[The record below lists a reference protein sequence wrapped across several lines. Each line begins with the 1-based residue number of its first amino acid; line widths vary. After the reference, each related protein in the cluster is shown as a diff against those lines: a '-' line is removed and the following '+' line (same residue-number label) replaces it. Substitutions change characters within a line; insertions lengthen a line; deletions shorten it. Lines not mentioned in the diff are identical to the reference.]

1 MHKLL
6 CTAAVLSILMLSGC
20 ANNGRLTF
28 QPIMDPRQ
36 SPAMSSSYV
45 AGMFS
50 QEWESGK
57 TSLGLGIVNTAT
69 AEEYVIPFGTKRIL
83 LSDVV
88 DDIAMIQLPP
98 GEYRIAYWLN
108 YSTTE
113 MDQITRTNIP
123 ADSMSGLPFKLAP
136 GEVIFIGS
144 YVARKEQRSNGSE
157 GAQTRVHHQRL
168 TLQSARKS
176 LSNRYPAFAT
186 QAMSCPSC
194 LK

>member
-1 MHKLL
+1 MNNLL

-20 ANNGRLTF
+20 ANNHLTF

-50 QEWESGK
+50 QQWESGK
-57 TSLGLGIVNTAT
+57 TSLGLGIVNIAT
-69 AEEYVIPFGTKRIL
+69 AEEFVMPFGTKRIL

-88 DDIAMIQLPP
+88 DEIAMIQLPP

-108 YSTTE
+108 YSTRE
-113 MDQITRTNIP
+113 LEQITRTNIP
-123 ADSMSGLPFKLAP
+123 ADSMSGLPFTLAP
-136 GEVIFIGS
+136 GEVVFVGS
-144 YVARKEQRSNGSE
+144 YVAREERSNGSD
-157 GAQTRVHHQRL
+157 QTRVRHQRL

-176 LSNRYPAFAT
+176 LSNSYPAFAA

>member
-1 MHKLL
+1 MNKLL

-20 ANNGRLTF
+20 ANNRPTF

-50 QEWESGK
+50 REWESGK
-57 TSLGLGIVNTAT
+57 TNFGLGIVNTAT
-69 AEEYVIPFGTKRIL
+69 ADEYVMPFGMERAL
-83 LSDVV
+83 PNDVV
-88 DDIAMIQLPP
+88 DEIAMIQLPP

-108 YSTTE
+108 YSTRE
-113 MDQITRTNIP
+113 LEQITRTDIA
-123 ADSMSGLPFKLAP
+123 ADSMSGLPFTLAP
-136 GEVIFIGS
+136 GEVVFIGS
-144 YVARKEQRSNGSE
+144 YVARKERSNGSE
-157 GAQTRVHHQRL
+157 GAQTRVYHQRL
-168 TLQSARKS
+168 TLRSAQKS
-176 LSNRYPAFAT
+176 LSNSYPAFAI

>member
-1 MHKLL
+1 MNKLL

-20 ANNGRLTF
+20 ASHHPTI

-36 SPAMSSSYV
+36 SPAMGSSYV

-57 TSLGLGIVNTAT
+57 TSFGLGIVNTAT

-88 DDIAMIQLPP
+88 DEIAMIQLPP

-108 YSTTE
+108 YSTRE
-113 MDQITRTNIP
+113 LEQITRANITG
-123 ADSMSGLPFKLAP
+123 DSMRGLPFTLAP
-136 GEVIFIGS
+136 GEVVFVGS
-144 YVARKEQRSNGSE
+144 YVARKERSNGTD
-157 GAQTRVHHQRL
+157 GAQTKVRHQRL
-168 TLQSARKS
+168 TLRSAQKAFTNS
-176 LSNRYPAFAT
+176 YPAFAT
-186 QAMSCPSC
+186 QPMSCPSC

>member
-1 MHKLL
+1 MNRLL

-20 ANNGRLTF
+20 ASNHPTF

-50 QEWESGK
+50 QEWESEK
-57 TSLGLGIVNTAT
+57 TSFGLGIVNTAT
-69 AEEYVIPFGTKRIL
+69 AEEYVIPFGTKRVL

-88 DDIAMIQLPP
+88 DEIAMIRVPP
-98 GEYRIAYWLN
+98 GEYRISYWLN
-108 YSTTE
+108 YSIRE
-113 MDQITRTNIP
+113 LEPITRTDISP
-123 ADSMSGLPFKLAP
+123 DPTSGLSFTLAP
-136 GEVIFIGS
+136 GEVVFIGS
-144 YVARKEQRSNGSE
+144 FVAKSERSNGSK
-157 GAQTRVHHQRL
+157 QTMVRHQQL
-168 TLQSARKS
+168 TLQSAQKS
-176 LSNRYPAFAT
+176 LSTSYPAFAT

>member
-1 MHKLL
+1 MKKLL
-6 CTAAVLSILMLSGC
+6 CTAAAISILMLSGC
-20 ANNGRLTF
+20 ANNGRLTI
-28 QPIMDPRQ
+28 QPIMEPRQ

-69 AEEYVIPFGTKRIL
+69 AEEFVIPFGTKRVL

-88 DDIAMIQLPP
+88 DEIAMIQLPP

-113 MDQITRTNIP
+113 KEQITRTDIS

-136 GEVIFIGS
+136 GEVVFLGS
-144 YVARKEQRSNGSE
+144 YVAKKERSAGSE
-157 GAQTRVHHQRL
+157 GVAQTRVRHQRL

-176 LSNRYPAFAT
+176 LSNSYPAFAA

-194 LK
+194 LE

>member
-1 MHKLL
+1 MNKLL

-20 ANNGRLTF
+20 ASQCPTI
-28 QPIMDPRQ
+28 QPIMEPRQ

-57 TSLGLGIVNTAT
+57 TSFGLGIVNTAT

-83 LSDVV
+83 PKQRGRRNCHDS
-88 DDIAMIQLPP
+88 ASSGRIQDCVLAQLFDQRN
-98 GEYRIAYWLN
+98 GTN
-108 YSTTE
+108 YSNQYLCRFHE
-113 MDQITRTNIP
+113 R
-123 ADSMSGLPFKLAP
+123 LA
-136 GEVIFIGS
+136 VYACARKVVFIGS
-144 YVARKEQRSNGSE
+144 YVARKERSSRFRGR
-157 GAQTRVHHQRL
+157 QTRVRHQRL
-168 TLQSARKS
+168 TLQSAQKS
-176 LSNRYPAFAT
+176 LSNSYPAFAT

>member
-1 MHKLL
+1 MNKLL

-28 QPIMDPRQ
+28 QPIMDSRQ
-36 SPAMSSSYV
+36 SPATSSSYV

-50 QEWESGK
+50 REWESGK
-57 TSLGLGIVNTAT
+57 TSFGLGIVNTVT
-69 AEEYVIPFGTKRIL
+69 AAEYVMPFGRERTL
-83 LSDVV
+83 PNDVV
-88 DDIAMIQLPP
+88 DEIAMIQLPP

-108 YSTTE
+108 YSTRE
-113 MDQITRTNIP
+113 LEQITRTNIS
-123 ADSMSGLPFKLAP
+123 ADSMSGLPFTLAP
-136 GEVIFIGS
+136 GEVVFIGS
-144 YVARKEQRSNGSE
+144 YVAGKERGS
-157 GAQTRVHHQRL
+157 GSDQTRVRLQRL

-176 LSNRYPAFAT
+176 LSNSYPAFAT

>member
-20 ANNGRLTF
+20 ANNRPTF

-69 AEEYVIPFGTKRIL
+69 ADEYVIPFGTKRIL

-88 DDIAMIQLPP
+88 DEIAMIQLPP

-108 YSTTE
+108 YSIRE
-113 MDQITRTNIP
+113 LEQITRTNIS
-123 ADSMSGLPFKLAP
+123 ADSMSGLPFTLAP

-144 YVARKEQRSNGSE
+144 YVARKERSNGTD

-168 TLQSARKS
+168 TLQSAQKS
-176 LSNRYPAFAT
+176 LSNSYPAFAT